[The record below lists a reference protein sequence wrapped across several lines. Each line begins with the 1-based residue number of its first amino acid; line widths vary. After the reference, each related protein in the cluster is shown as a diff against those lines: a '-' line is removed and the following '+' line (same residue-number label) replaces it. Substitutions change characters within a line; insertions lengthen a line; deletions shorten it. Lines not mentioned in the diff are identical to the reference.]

1 MKRQQRKLTTTQYR
15 VSKPAT
21 KCRRA
26 NDSIQPLTYH
36 TAPFIGEIEGGI
48 QHVAM
53 NTRQIGWVEAPRR
66 SVNSYILFRTFYM
79 ILNVL
84 GNIPQK
90 YKSAILSVLW
100 GRDPFHAKWSILAR
114 AYTLMRDTN
123 VRRTVSEYLA
133 LVCPYI
139 GILAVNDY
147 LTDLNWIFETNEEG
161 IVCLRQ
167 TSPSDIRSFPA
178 HIARTTL
185 TDLDVITFCGSQ
197 GYLPAATA
205 AGIVQGWNRMHPNA
219 NMAIQGTLPVTQHI
233 ASTQN
238 AYGAWEMPK
247 GVIVAPPP
255 KPAFDHPLTYTLST
269 PLPTG
274 TLPPPPPWSTG
285 MMAGYWSQDNG
296 SIDLNGLENQFDQFN
311 PTSLGDANSLYIPGD
326 ISPPSDLTDS

>member
-1 MKRQQRKLTTTQYR
+1 MTTPFKTTMKHTMKRQQRKLTTTQYR

-21 KCRRA
+21 KCRSA
-26 NDSIQPLTYH
+26 NDSMQSLTYH
-36 TAPFIGEIEGGI
+36 TAPFISEIEGGI

-53 NTRQIGWVEAPRR
+53 NARQIGWVEAPRR

-79 ILNVL
+79 ILTVL

-147 LTDLNWIFETNEEG
+147 LTDLNWTFETNEEG
-161 IVCLRQ
+161 TVCLRQ

-197 GYLPAATA
+197 GYSRGEKKL
-205 AGIVQGWNRMHPNA
+205 
-219 NMAIQGTLPVTQHI
+219 
-233 ASTQN
+233 
-238 AYGAWEMPK
+238 
-247 GVIVAPPP
+247 
-255 KPAFDHPLTYTLST
+255 
-269 PLPTG
+269 
-274 TLPPPPPWSTG
+274 
-285 MMAGYWSQDNG
+285 
-296 SIDLNGLENQFDQFN
+296 
-311 PTSLGDANSLYIPGD
+311 
-326 ISPPSDLTDS
+326 